1 MPGVARLTTPAAQGT
16 GLGPGRLGV
25 GMFGTRRDRG
35 VAWGLVEPVLQFLD
49 LGEPGAEDVLG
60 FGRLAGDQFF
70 RDLQRH
76 TLQVGEKK
84 ASGETDSQKTSPR
97 AVADYAWPVCC
108 SALNVEAI

>member
-1 MPGVARLTTPAAQGT
+1 MLVVAGLTTRTASCL
-16 GLGPGRLGV
+16 GLGAWRLGV
-25 GMFGTRRDRG
+25 GVFATGRHRG
-35 VAWGLVEPVLQFLD
+35 VAWGLVELFLQLPD
-49 LGEPGAEDVLG
+49 RGEQGTDDGLR